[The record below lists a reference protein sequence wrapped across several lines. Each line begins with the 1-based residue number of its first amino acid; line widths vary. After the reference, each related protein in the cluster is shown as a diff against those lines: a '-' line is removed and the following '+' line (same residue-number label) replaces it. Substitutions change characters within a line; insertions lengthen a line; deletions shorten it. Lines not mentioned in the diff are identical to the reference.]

1 MDDPS
6 PGFNENAAGLF
17 SDTGSEEGNF
27 TQIPCLLPKG
37 K

>member
-17 SDTGSEEGNF
+17 LYTDSEEGNF
-27 TQIPCLLPKG
+27 TQIPGLLPKG